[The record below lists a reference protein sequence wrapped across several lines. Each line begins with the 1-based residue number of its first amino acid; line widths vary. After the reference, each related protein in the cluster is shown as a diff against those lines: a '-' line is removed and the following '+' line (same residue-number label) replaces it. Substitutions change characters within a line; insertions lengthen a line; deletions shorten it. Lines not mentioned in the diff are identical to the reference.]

1 MSGVSVRTMWLKNV
15 PANTTRQTPAVR
27 LRTFMDIDSSFFDLV
42 YRGERP
48 DGTNA
53 GCGSVPSAER
63 AGIPSRGGVL
73 AGDAVLRFEREYPT
87 RCRPRHDPGGA
98 PRRLGRVRGVELR
111 QAPPCRR

>member
-1 MSGVSVRTMWLKNV
+1 MSGGLGRTMWVKNV
-15 PANTTRQTPAVR
+15 AGNTTKQTPAGR
-27 LRTFMDIDSSFFDLV
+27 LRNFMDNDSSSFDLV
-42 YRGERP
+42 YRGGRP

-87 RCRPRHDPGGA
+87 RCRPRHDLGGISL
-98 PRRLGRVRGVELR
+98 RLGPGRRVELR
-111 QAPPCRR
+111 CVPAGRA